1 VKLIHLLKAL
11 RPYQWTKNLIIFAA
25 LLFSKNI
32 LDIDYLILN
41 FWGFLLFCLLSGSV
55 YLFNDVMDR
64 ERDRQHPKKKNRA
77 VASGRIKPSEALV
90 AAFLIAVAAIL
101 IAFYLR
107 FEFGLSAVFYFLL
120 VVFYSLL
127 FKKVVILDVITL
139 SIGFVARAVAGGL
152 LIQVEISD
160 WLLIV
165 TIFLALF
172 LGFSKRRSELANLTK
187 TARETR
193 PILQSYTIP
202 LLDQLITIS
211 TAATLMSYTLYTLAE
226 QTIRKFGN
234 RLWIT
239 IPIVVYIV
247 FRYFFLVYAMGQGSD
262 PSRTLLKDKPLL
274 IGVLIWMVLVFFLVY
289 NSSLI
294 A

>member
-1 VKLIHLLKAL
+1 MKLIYILKTL

-32 LDIDYLILN
+32 LDLNYVILN
-41 FWGFLLFCLLSGSV
+41 FWGFLIFCMLSGSV

-64 ERDRQHPKKKNRA
+64 KQDRLHPKKKNRA
-77 VASGRIKPSEALV
+77 VASGKVKPVEALV
-90 AAFLIAVAAIL
+90 AAFVIAAGTVTM
-101 IAFYLR
+101 AFHLR

-120 VVFYSLL
+120 IVFYSIS
-127 FKKVVILDVITL
+127 FKKLVILDVLTL
-139 SIGFVARAVAGGL
+139 AIGFVVRAVAGGL

-172 LGFSKRRSELANLTK
+172 LGFSKRRGELVNLSK
-187 TARETR
+187 AARDTR

-211 TAATLMSYTLYTLAE
+211 TASTLMAYTLYTLAP
-226 QTIRKFGN
+226 QTIRKFGD

-239 IPIVVYIV
+239 IPVVVYIV
-247 FRYFFLVYAMGQGSD
+247 FRYFFLVYARGQGSD
-262 PSRTLLKDKPLL
+262 PSRTLLRDMPLL
-274 IGVLIWMVLVFFLVY
+274 VGVIIWIVLVFFLVY
-289 NSSLI
+289 NSLLI
-294 A
+294 T